1 MQVKRVLFV
10 IRSTGLYFYFEPIIT
25 SLLARG
31 HKLKLLFDE
40 NCSKD
45 SLDSLHL
52 PGSLDVSWA
61 PRDKTR
67 WRKPI
72 YYARDLL
79 SFRRYLKMQGQS
91 DFYRQRW
98 LRNSLKPFKPFIF
111 LPVVQK
117 LLASWPVIS
126 VIGVIEQL
134 LPIEKE
140 IKKTMGDFGPD
151 VVVCAPCNFGFTS
164 AEIEYLAAAK
174 KMKIATVVPVM
185 SWDNLTTKGVFV
197 TKPDLLLV
205 WNKTQSVEAKEQ
217 GFTASEVRVIGA
229 PMFDW
234 LFDKK
239 QDFSK
244 NHKWPIILYLGS
256 SSDIAGDER
265 FLITKLQEALLASSD
280 KRLRHAQIVV
290 RPHPLNNSYYRKFRL
305 KNVKVAPNKGFPLTV
320 EDRNDYIGL
329 LRICDAVVGVNTS
342 GMIDAIV
349 ADKPVMSIILSKY
362 EKTQTQALH
371 FKYLMDSNVLL
382 PVFSVEDFPKQLVKI
397 LDGEDSSREQRKL
410 FLKRMIRPCG
420 IDKSA
425 GAGAAWAILGIC

>member
-1 MQVKRVLFV
+1 MQVKRILFV
-10 IRSTGLYFYFEPIIT
+10 IRSTQLYFYFEPIIT
-25 SLLARG
+25 SLLAQG

-40 NCSKD
+40 ICSKD

-52 PGSLDVSWA
+52 PGSLDISWA
-61 PRDKTR
+61 PRDKSR
-67 WRKPI
+67 WRKPV

-79 SFRRYLKMQGQS
+79 SFRRYLQMQGQS

-111 LPVVQK
+111 LPIVQK
-117 LLASWPVIS
+117 LLTSLPVIS
-126 VIGVIEQL
+126 LIRVIEQL

-140 IKKTMGDFGPD
+140 IKKIIGDFGPD
-151 VVVCAPCNFGFTS
+151 VVVCAPANFGFSS
-164 AEIEYLAAAK
+164 AEIEYLNAAK

-205 WNKTQSVEAKEQ
+205 WNKMQSVEAKEQ
-217 GFTASEVRVIGA
+217 GFAASEVRVIGA

-305 KNVKVAPNKGFPLTV
+305 RNVKVTSNNGFPLTKK
-320 EDRNDYIGL
+320 DRKDYIDEL
-329 LRICDAVVGVNTS
+329 ENSDVVVGINTS
-342 GMIDAIV
+342 GMIDAII
-349 ADKPVMSIILSKY
+349 ADKPVISIILPQY
-362 EKTQTQALH
+362 ERTQTQTLH
-371 FKYLMDSNVLL
+371 FKYLMDSDVLL
-382 PVFSVEDFPKQLVKI
+382 PVFRVEDFPKQLAKI
-397 LDGEDSSREQRKL
+397 LDGVDSCKEQRRL
-410 FLKRMIRPCG
+410 FLKRMVRPRG
-420 IDKSA
+420 IAKSA
-425 GAGAAWAILGIC
+425 GASAVLAILEVC